1 MDRILVVDDA
11 ELNRELLYDILKDN
25 YIIETAEDGAEAL
38 EKLRKYRGGIS
49 DLLLVGLLVGKMC
62 SGVIDQFRN
71 KMYDK
76 ARRLCRHRTDAAKRL
91 DQTHPRTHYQQ
102 RTCH

>member
-49 DLLLVGLLVGKMC
+49 LSL
-62 SGVIDQFRN
+62 I
-71 KMYDK
+71 
-76 ARRLCRHRTDAAKRL
+76 HI
-91 DQTHPRTHYQQ
+91 
-102 RTCH
+102 